1 MSDYIR
7 RGECLE
13 ACAKINT
20 GLCWLEERVKELRR
34 DMESLE
40 SENRELREKVRHLE
54 LSHAVLKGRIAGYQ
68 QGIKEARP

>member
-7 RGECLE
+7 RTECLA

-20 GLCWLEERVKELRR
+20 AFCWLEERVKELRR
-34 DMESLE
+34 NVERLEAENKDM
-40 SENRELREKVRHLE
+40 REKVQALE
-54 LSHAVLKGRIAGYQ
+54 ISQATLKGRLIGCQ